1 MAKLSDYK
9 ALAFDVYG
17 TLIDWESGMLKA
29 LQPLLSRLSTE
40 KTKQELFSIMHELEK
55 TQQALTP
62 SMPYRDLLAT
72 IHPHLAARLGLPAPS
87 EEESRAFGASVGS
100 WPAFPDTVEALK
112 VLSKHYK
119 LVVISNTDKQSFA
132 GTQSGPL
139 QGTPFDLVLLAED
152 MGCYKP
158 DPKAFEQLEARVEK
172 ELGIPKSQILQTA
185 QSQFHD
191 HHPAK
196 KAGIK
201 SCWIVR
207 PAGVMGNQKEEI
219 YDWKFDTLGEM
230 AAAVDQE
237 A

>member
-1 MAKLSDYK
+1 
-9 ALAFDVYG
+9 
-17 TLIDWESGMLKA
+17 ML
-29 LQPLLSRLSTE
+29 R
-40 KTKQELFSIMHELEK
+40 
-55 TQQALTP
+55 
-62 SMPYRDLLAT
+62 Y
-72 IHPHLAARLGLPAPS
+72 
-87 EEESRAFGASVGS
+87 
-100 WPAFPDTVEALK
+100 
-112 VLSKHYK
+112 
-119 LVVISNTDKQSFA
+119 
-132 GTQSGPL
+132 
-139 QGTPFDLVLLAED
+139 
-152 MGCYKP
+152 